1 MKETRELA
9 LLVEAQDMLIK
20 YERFDGNIADEVIRV
35 VETAVRFLAAS
46 GFEAVKFNLR
56 YVYDSI
62 KNDHDDEKDGIEP
75 EKEWPLVAGEFLE
88 WMARNGFD
96 PEGEDFFDG
105 VEATLRWGSDKE
117 IVDATSRGAADMI
130 FFPNSVFDRN
140 GWTLLE
146 V

>member
-62 KNDHDDEKDGIEP
+62 KNDHDDDKDGIEP

>member
-62 KNDHDDEKDGIEP
+62 KNDHDDDKDGIEL

>member
-1 MKETRELA
+1 MKKTREWG
-9 LLVEAQDMLIK
+9 LLDEAQSMLTK
-20 YERFDGNIADEVIRV
+20 YGDFDGNTGDEVIRV

-46 GFEAVKFNLR
+46 GFEAVRFDLR

-62 KNDHDDEKDGIEP
+62 KNDHADGKGGLEP
-75 EKEWPLVAGEFLE
+75 EREWPLVADEFLK
-88 WMARNGFD
+88 WMTGNGFD
-96 PEGEDFFDG
+96 PEGENSFDG